1 MTPHPLRPALRRV
14 VAALLTAWVLILAV
28 TLLAPS
34 AAGPSWLVE
43 SVSAAGN
50 AIGVPAALTV
60 PERIEFVLNAAAF
73 APVSLLGTLLWPRW
87 TWRDWT
93 AGGFA
98 ASFSVEAFQAVFL
111 SARSA
116 TYVDVVS
123 NTSGALGGAVLALV
137 LSPLL
142 ARAGAGSERGAD
154 LPHRTSATEQDQLP
168 G

>member
-1 MTPHPLRPALRRV
+1 MPPDPLGPALRRV
-14 VAALLTAWVLILAV
+14 IAMLLAAWVVVLAA

-34 AAGPSWLVE
+34 AAGPTWLVE
-43 SVSAAGN
+43 SVSAVGN

-93 AGGFA
+93 AVGFA

-142 ARAGAGSERGAD
+142 VRAGPGSEGGAD
-154 LPHRTSATEQDQLP
+154 LPHRAPPAQQDELP